1 MIAMRTYE
9 IWGVINVNMYN
20 SLLSP
25 EFTLETDA
33 DIEMDAERERLW
45 QRFDVKKYT
54 AFICER
60 AVIEL
65 KALLK
70 QLPSNMRVRYVEGSA
85 EIYSP
90 PWYNYGGD
98 ELIFKIRALSH
109 RSRKGMQR
117 YLDRFFTDEWNAEF
131 GPDYRIY
138 EYIRENMGL
147 EDFLTEEDGHVQS
160 PDMEG

>member
-1 MIAMRTYE
+1 MRTYE

-45 QRFDVKKYT
+45 QRVDIKKYS

-65 KALLK
+65 KELLK
-70 QLPSNMRVRYVEGSA
+70 QLPCNMRVRYVEGSA

>member
-1 MIAMRTYE
+1 MRTYE

-45 QRFDVKKYT
+45 KRFDIKKYT

-65 KALLK
+65 KVLLK

-90 PWYNYGGD
+90 PWYNYGGV

-117 YLDRFFTDEWNAEF
+117 YLDRFFMDEWNAEF

>member
-1 MIAMRTYE
+1 MRTYE
-9 IWGVINVNMYN
+9 IRGVIDVNMYN

-25 EFTLETDA
+25 EFTLDA
-33 DIEMDAERERLW
+33 DTETEEQEAEREQLW
-45 QRFDVKKYT
+45 ERFDIKKYS

-90 PWYNYGGD
+90 PYYNYGGD

-117 YLDRFFTDEWNAEF
+117 YLDRFFTHEWNAEF
-131 GPDYRIY
+131 GTDYRIY

>member
-1 MIAMRTYE
+1 MRTYE
-9 IWGVINVNMYN
+9 IWGAIDVNMYN

-25 EFTLETDA
+25 EFTLETDE
-33 DIEMDAERERLW
+33 DTEMNAEREQLW
-45 QRFDVKKYT
+45 QRFDVKKY
-54 AFICER
+54 ADLIRDR
-60 AVIEL
+60 AVIE
-65 KALLK
+65 LK

-90 PWYNYGGD
+90 PWYNDGGD
-98 ELIFKIRALSH
+98 ELVFKIRALSH
-109 RSRKGMQR
+109 RSQKGMQR
-117 YLDRFFTDEWNAEF
+117 YLDRFFSDEWNAEF

-147 EDFLTEEDGHVQS
+147 EDFLTEEDEHVQS

>member
-1 MIAMRTYE
+1 MRTYE
-9 IWGVINVNMYN
+9 IWGVIDVNMYN

-25 EFTLETDA
+25 EFTLETDE
-33 DIEMDAERERLW
+33 DTEMNAEREQLW
-45 QRFDVKKYT
+45 QRFDVKKY
-54 AFICER
+54 ADLIRDR

-65 KALLK
+65 KELLK

-90 PWYNYGGD
+90 PWYNDGGD
-98 ELIFKIRALSH
+98 ELVFKIRALSR
-109 RSRKGMQR
+109 RSQKGMQR
-117 YLDRFFTDEWNAEF
+117 YLDRFFSDEWNAEF

-147 EDFLTEEDGHVQS
+147 EDFLTEEDSHVQS

>member
-1 MIAMRTYE
+1 MRTYE
-9 IWGVINVNMYN
+9 IWGVIDVNMYN

-25 EFTLETDA
+25 EFTLETDE
-33 DIEMDAERERLW
+33 DTEMNAERERLW
-45 QRFDVKKYT
+45 QRFNMDKYS
-54 AFICER
+54 ALICKR

-65 KALLK
+65 KELLK

-109 RSRKGMQR
+109 RSQKGMQR
-117 YLDRFFTDEWNAEF
+117 YLDRFFSDEWNAEF

-147 EDFLTEEDGHVQS
+147 EDFLTEEDSYVQS